1 MLHPVPHLPG
11 SDGTIVEFEGV
22 SAGYQRGPVIHNV
35 SFRITAGDFVGLLG
49 PSGAG
54 KSTILR
60 TILGDTRLYEGA
72 VHVVGETPTS
82 PARVAYVP
90 QLETVDWNFPVTA
103 EEVVLMGVRRN
114 GLWPWPS
121 RAERA
126 RAHELMDRL
135 GIGEFASR
143 HIRQLSGGQQQRV
156 FLARALA
163 HDPALLLL
171 DEPTSGV
178 DIRTRD
184 EVLHLLD
191 ELNHQ
196 GITIVLTTHELNAV
210 AAHLPWVI
218 CINETIVAEGSPKEI
233 FTPETLKATYGAEM
247 PVLEYQGMTLVAEQ
261 PHHFGRHSHVDE
273 HAHTD
278 GHSHEDGHTHED
290 SNEHSDAAHPAGRP
304 PAERTA
310 EAVLTTEAPAS
321 SQSPPSEQRSG
332 LGGRDA

>member
-11 SDGTIVEFEGV
+11 RDGVLLAFDRV
-22 SAGYQRGPVIHNV
+22 AAGYQRGPVIHDV
-35 SFRITAGDFVGLLG
+35 SFEVRAGDFVGLLG

-60 TILGDTRLYEGA
+60 TILGDTRVYEGS
-72 VHVVGETPTS
+72 VLVDGRP
-82 PARVAYVP
+82 PAPGRVRAAYVP

-103 EEVVLMGVRRN
+103 EEVVLMGVRGRR
-114 GLWPWPS
+114 LLPWPT

-126 RAHELMDRL
+126 RARELMDRL
-135 GIGEFASR
+135 GIGEFATR

-163 HDPALLLL
+163 HEPSLLLL

-218 CINETIVAEGSPKEI
+218 CVNETLVAQGSPAEV
-233 FTPETLKATYGAEM
+233 FTPATLKATYGAEM
-247 PVLEYQGMTLVAEQ
+247 PVLHYEGMTLVAEQ
-261 PHHFGRHSHVDE
+261 PHHFGRRAGVN
-273 HAHTD
+273 
-278 GHSHEDGHTHED
+278 GHGHDHP
-290 SNEHSDAAHPAGRP
+290 AAHPAGS
-304 PAERTA
+304 ATDGGDGLDVGGA
-310 EAVLTTEAPAS
+310 SEAARGVE
-321 SQSPPSEQRSG
+321 EGRGSG
-332 LGGRDA
+332 A

>member
-11 SDGTIVEFEGV
+11 HDGALIEFDGV
-22 SAGYQRGPVIHNV
+22 AAGYQRGPVIHDV
-35 SFRITAGDFVGLLG
+35 SFRIQAGDFVGLLG

-54 KSTILR
+54 KTTILR
-60 TILGDTRLYEGA
+60 AMLGDVRLYEGSVEIA
-72 VHVVGETPTS
+72 GE
-82 PARVAYVP
+82 PASAAATRIAYVP

-103 EEVVLMGVRRN
+103 EEVVLMGCTGGRRW
-114 GLWPWPS
+114 LPWPS
-121 RAERA
+121 SDEREL
-126 RAHELMDRL
+126 AHELMDRL
-135 GIGEFASR
+135 GIGELGKR

-163 HDPALLLL
+163 HEPSLLLL

-218 CINETIVAEGSPKEI
+218 SVNETVIAEGSPREV
-233 FTPETLKATYGAEM
+233 FTPEILQATYGAEM
-247 PVLEYQGMTLVAEQ
+247 PVLEYEGMTLVAEL
-261 PHHFGRHSHVDE
+261 PHQLGRARGNGAD
-273 HAHTD
+273 
-278 GHSHEDGHTHED
+278 HE
-290 SNEHSDAAHPAGRP
+290 HPAGRS
-304 PAERTA
+304 ETA
-310 EAVLTTEAPAS
+310 TATTTGSNGDGSDGA
-321 SQSPPSEQRSG
+321 
-332 LGGRDA
+332 